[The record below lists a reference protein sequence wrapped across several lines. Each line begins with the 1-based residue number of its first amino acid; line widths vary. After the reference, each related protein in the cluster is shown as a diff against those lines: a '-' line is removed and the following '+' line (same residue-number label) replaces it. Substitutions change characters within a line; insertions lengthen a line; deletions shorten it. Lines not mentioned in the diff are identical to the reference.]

1 MKYKKKLEVVE
12 AVQWLGDNIDDLE
25 TFVGSAMQH
34 TTEEDGRII
43 VSVTT
48 FKGPVR
54 VDEGDYVVQ
63 VPGTQHF
70 YPCRSSLFESN
81 YEPLED

>member
-12 AVQWLGDNIDDLE
+12 AVQWLGNNISDLE
-25 TFVGSAMQH
+25 TFVGSAIH
-34 TTEEDGRII
+34 YTIDEEDRVI
-43 VSVTT
+43 VSLTT

-63 VPGTQHF
+63 VPGTQQF
-70 YPCRSSLFESN
+70 YPCRSSLFESK
-81 YEPLED
+81 YEPMED